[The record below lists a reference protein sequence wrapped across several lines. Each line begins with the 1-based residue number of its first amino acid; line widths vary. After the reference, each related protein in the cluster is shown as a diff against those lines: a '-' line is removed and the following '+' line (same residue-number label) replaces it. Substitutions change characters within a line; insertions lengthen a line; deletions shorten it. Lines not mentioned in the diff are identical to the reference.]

1 MKKYLHFII
10 IGFIIAVLIT
20 IAVIPTQ
27 REVMGSYITSL
38 SERTR
43 GQKINALLSLTSID
57 GAVIAP
63 GATFSFN
70 NRVGSWSVDRGYV
83 LAPVSYEGELVTDI
97 GGGVCQTSST
107 LYNAA
112 LIAGLDIVKR
122 TRHNWAPKYIPAGR
136 DAAVAQQQVDLV
148 IRNPYSY
155 PVKIE
160 KINSEGMVGVKIIGK
175 EKGPMAEI
183 SCESLSSTSPVN
195 LVRHDNNLKAGG
207 YKVKTRGRAGVK
219 VTISRIF
226 IKGKSIGQRQL
237 VSQDSYPAMNKVIT
251 VGE

>member
-1 MKKYLHFII
+1 MKRYIPLLII
-10 IGFIIAVLIT
+10 ILIIGALIAA
-20 IAVIPTQ
+20 AVIPKQ
-27 REVMGSYITSL
+27 QGVMGSYITTL
-38 SERTR
+38 SGRTR
-43 GQKINALLSLTSID
+43 GQRINALLSLSSID

-112 LIAGLDIVKR
+112 LIAGMDIVKR

-148 IRNPYSY
+148 IRNPYQY
-155 PVKIE
+155 PVTIE
-160 KINSEGMVGVKIIGK
+160 KIDSEGMIGVKIVGK

-183 SCESLSSTSPVN
+183 TCESLSSTAPVD
-195 LVRHDNNLKAGG
+195 LIRHDNNLKPGN
-207 YKVKTRGRAGVK
+207 YRVKTRGRAGVK

-226 IKGKSIGQRQL
+226 IKGKSAGQRQL
-237 VSQDSYPAMNKVIT
+237 ISQDSYPAMNKVIT

>member
-1 MKKYLHFII
+1 MKKYIPLLII
-10 IGFIIAVLIT
+10 ILIIGALVVV
-20 IAVIPTQ
+20 AVIPKQ
-27 REVMGSYITSL
+27 QGVMGSYITTL
-38 SERTR
+38 NGRTR
-43 GQKINALLSLTSID
+43 GQRINALLSLSSID

-63 GATFSFN
+63 GAVFSFN
-70 NRVGSWSVDRGYV
+70 NCVGSWSVDRGYV
-83 LAPVSYEGELVTDI
+83 LAPVSYEGELVTDV
-97 GGGVCQTSST
+97 GGGVCQTSTT

-112 LIAGLDIVKR
+112 LIAGLEIVKR

-155 PVKIE
+155 PVTIE
-160 KINSEGMVGVKIIGK
+160 KMNSKGMIGIKITGK

-183 SCESLSSTSPVN
+183 TCESLSSIAPVN
-195 LVRHDNNLKAGG
+195 LVRYDNKLSEGN
-207 YKVKTRGRAGVK
+207 YRVKNRGRSGVK

-226 IKGKSIGQRQL
+226 IKGKLAGQRQL